1 MKANEA
7 IERVDVLRP
16 NPFSEEE
23 KLRWLSELDGKIS
36 KEVLKLGKVF
46 DYTGVEPSETELLVR
61 LPYTDVYLFY
71 LCAMIDF
78 FSRDYEE
85 YNNSMLMVNTILNSL
100 AKAVIR
106 GDEVYKDEYSD
117 SESGGAGDETGEN
130 TENGDGGNYTEGAD
144 KGKVEYFGKYYIN
157 IF

>member
-7 IERVDVLRP
+7 IERVDTLRP

-46 DYTGVEPSETELLVR
+46 DYTGQVPSETELLVR

-100 AKAVIR
+100 AKAVVR
-106 GDEVYKDEYSD
+106 GDEVYENEYSD
-117 SESGGAGDETGEN
+117 AEGEN
-130 TENGDGGNYTEGAD
+130 EESGDGGNCTED
-144 KGKVEYFGKYYIN
+144 EKNKSKVEYVGKYYIN

>member
-7 IERVDVLRP
+7 IERVDTLRP

-46 DYTGVEPSETELLVR
+46 DYTGQASSETELLVR

-106 GDEVYKDEYSD
+106 GNEVYESEYSD
-117 SESGGAGDETGEN
+117 DNEN
-130 TENGDGGNYTEGAD
+130 EENGDGGNCTENEAVKD
-144 KGKVEYFGKYYIN
+144 KAEYVGKYYIN